1 MKDQVLG
8 QRIKGKIFIGTIWMF
23 SYYLT
28 DGRMDNANYIGAA
41 FQKDENEKFI
51 ERDMQITYMMT
62 SKALHLWPNCKPC
75 T

>member
-28 DGRMDNANYIGAA
+28 DGRMDNAKNIGALL
-41 FQKDENEKFI
+41 FKRMRMKSSLRGI
-51 ERDMQITYMMT
+51 
-62 SKALHLWPNCKPC
+62 CKLL